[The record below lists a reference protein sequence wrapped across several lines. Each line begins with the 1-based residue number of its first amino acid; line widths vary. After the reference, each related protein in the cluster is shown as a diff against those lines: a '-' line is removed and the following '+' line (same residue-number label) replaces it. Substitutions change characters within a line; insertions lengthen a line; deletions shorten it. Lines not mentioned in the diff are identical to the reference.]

1 MAGRQ
6 IGDDTR
12 WVTRAGSRAQ
22 SAAPTGSTGTLHVS
36 CPPRALAS
44 PSRRILRWP
53 TRSTVGGRCSSRELL
68 RPRWCMISR
77 STVRDC
83 SPTSTSAGSVRW
95 ASWRTTTGWTRCWIP
110 TRWAP
115 PRRRPADRDVSD
127 SAAFDGSSY
136 VADTSAWARSVRRAA
151 ADEWSQ
157 AMLAGQ
163 LWMTPVVKLE
173 LLYSTRDEAEFAQLE
188 GRLDDL
194 REAQLDRSVV
204 RARWPPCANWRRLG
218 RCIIACRS
226 RMRWIAAA
234 AAERG
239 VGVLHY
245 DEHFDRLAAVLGFES
260 RWIVARGRD

>member
-1 MAGRQ
+1 M
-6 IGDDTR
+6 
-12 WVTRAGSRAQ
+12 
-22 SAAPTGSTGTLHVS
+22 
-36 CPPRALAS
+36 
-44 PSRRILRWP
+44 
-53 TRSTVGGRCSSRELL
+53 
-68 RPRWCMISR
+68 
-77 STVRDC
+77 
-83 SPTSTSAGSVRW
+83 
-95 ASWRTTTGWTRCWIP
+95 
-110 TRWAP
+110 
-115 PRRRPADRDVSD
+115 SD

-204 RARWPPCANWRRLG
+204 RAAVAALRELAAVGPLHHRVPITDAL
-218 RCIIACRS
+218 
-226 RMRWIAAA
+226 IAAA

-260 RWIVARGRD
+260 RWIVVRGRA